1 MNSPDVAGGTFF
13 GGDTGSG
20 TRGVSDDDEDYSA
33 SINAIIQRKASVKKK
48 RGGYKGAH
56 HRRTSSPASQMMG
69 LGSEPLADGR
79 RRSSVYTTSSGETG
93 ITLPGDDHSTGR
105 DEATGRQDKLFDTIR
120 LHKEV
125 LQTVKLQPISMKRK
139 LRLVQQAKSYI
150 TKHEGAL
157 QEHFTSRTARS
168 LLAQFNIFLT
178 TKWQQLLRELANLA
192 TYLIPWE
199 SRIKEIESH
208 FGSVVASYFTF
219 LRWLF
224 WVNIVISVL
233 LVVFIMVPEEIYV
246 DPEKAKC
253 DIRKTMSKQELS
265 LTRNFSTIWEFEGHL
280 KYSPL
285 FYGYY
290 STFSGAIAW
299 GYNLP
304 LAYFFTGLVVYIY
317 SFVAT
322 LKKMAEN
329 SRMSKLSSKDD
340 EYVFSWKLFTGWDYM
355 IGHMETA
362 QNRMASIILG
372 FKEALLEEA
381 EKKKDTR
388 NWKIILLR
396 ILVNFLILGLLVISA
411 YEVIL
416 VVKRSMD
423 IKDSDSWW
431 RRNEITVVMSLISFF
446 FPMIFEALGIIEY
459 YHPRKQLRIQL
470 ARIMVLN
477 MLNLYSLI
485 FALFDK
491 IAHMTGE
498 LRRMKPTN
506 FTSSA
511 ASCFLPEAGARWN
524 VSEQIQSERSF
535 LLEMLADFNHS
546 GVGPA
551 TVLANGSSCFRVP
564 LNCTEASST
573 TTLLTALL
581 LTSLS
586 PTTMPEQFSPSTLPT
601 TRDFTV
607 TSFNPTTLGDYRS
620 PYDAYDYDEE
630 DYLEYRARLLPNDKL
645 EGVPINKREAV
656 YDFQRH
662 NDNDSQTENDNTF
675 MNNVTTAP
683 STPEPTVSTED
694 FQTMTYTE
702 LYSYITGR
710 FDDFLAKYDYSGDYF
725 GSEQTDSDEEEEEYR
740 INQFITS
747 EEISAFQTPST
758 IEPSSDEQTTIT
770 TTSSSVDFT
779 TRMELSSERQ
789 FRTQHEQILTTTY
802 QDSSYSSSDA
812 STILHGVDEGIIG
825 TYTTIESIDEKEPS
839 QAEST
844 SEGDFQSTSE
854 SPSTCH
860 RWVCISGNLHTF
872 DGQESKYR
880 NADIRSLCWETMF
893 GQELAKLTVMD
904 LLVTILSTLILD
916 FLRALFVRYMNNCWC
931 WDLEKKFPKVRI
943 VHQTYGDFKI
953 AENIL
958 HLVNNQGMVWM
969 GMFFSPG
976 LAVLNIAKL
985 VIILYLRSWTVL
997 TCNVPHEV
1005 VFRAS
1010 RSNNF
1015 YFALLLT
1022 MLFLCVLPV
1031 SYAIV
1036 FLEPSW
1042 HCGPFSNSNRIY
1054 HLLTNATE
1062 QIIPEMITKY
1072 IVSPAAIIP
1081 LLVLLIL
1088 IIYYLISLTGS
1099 LREANQD
1106 LKLQLRKERTEERRK
1121 MFKIASSTQQQTTG
1135 TAMTGINGLSS
1146 SWHRVLDSTQL
1157 RLQSTTDN
1165 ATDSE
1170 NSATKHKELLQ
1181 RMMKKTLQ
1189 KKSSSTAEQET
1200 NGTGQ
1205 QGLTAECP
1213 LPISPPVIGTLNE
1226 KTRPSVQVKPKP
1238 KEPSDAEVFRFDQ
1251 SAVEN
1256 VHRQTGETETANGN
1270 ECESGRKK
1278 FERIRPSTA
1287 ERFRMAAQAERRRTQ
1302 GKLASVD
1309 KMADKTADWIEKIP
1323 VITISKTSSDECI
1336 IDSDTEDPYDPPGG
1350 TRPIELNDRA
1360 TLKPKPSS

>member
-1 MNSPDVAGGTFF
+1 MKAPDTPLYTGAEIFPGGHEGPADNTDFN
-13 GGDTGSG
+13 
-20 TRGVSDDDEDYSA
+20 DDDEDYSA
-33 SINAIIQRKASVKKK
+33 SINAIIQRKASVKK
-48 RGGYKGAH
+48 RRGYKG
-56 HRRTSSPASQMMG
+56 HRRASSPLSQMMG
-69 LGSEPLADGR
+69 LPGGAESAAGGDRRSGGDR
-79 RRSSVYTTSSGETG
+79 RRSSIYTTSSGETG
-93 ITLPGDDHSTGR
+93 ITLPEDSMRGEESAG
-105 DEATGRQDKLFDTIR
+105 GRQDKLFDTIR

-150 TKHEGAL
+150 TRHEGAL

-168 LLAQFNIFLT
+168 LLAQFSIFLT

-224 WVNIVISVL
+224 SVNIVISVL

-246 DPEKAKC
+246 DADKAKC
-253 DIRKTMSKQELS
+253 DIRKTMSRQERA
-265 LTRNFSTIWEFEGHL
+265 LTRNFSTIWEFEGPL
-280 KYSPL
+280 KYSIL

-355 IGHMETA
+355 IGHMETS

-381 EKKKDTR
+381 EKKKDTQS
-388 NWKIILLR
+388 WKIILLR

-423 IKDSDSWW
+423 ITDTDSWW

-446 FPMIFEALGIIEY
+446 FPMIFEALGIMEY

-498 LRRMKPTN
+498 LRRIKPTN
-506 FTSSA
+506 FTTSA
-511 ASCFLPEAGARWN
+511 ELCFVPDT
-524 VSEQIQSERSF
+524 SERWGGM
-535 LLEMLADFNHS
+535 MLPPDV
-546 GVGPA
+546 GVTGAPGHDSA
-551 TVLANGSSCFRVP
+551 SLAMLGALGDVNRSVAAGCYKVIA
-564 LNCTEASST
+564 NCTNT
-573 TTLLTALL
+573 LLTTLLLTNLSTVANPELPGSTAA
-581 LTSLS
+581 TFP
-586 PTTMPEQFSPSTLPT
+586 PTTNLPAT
-601 TRDFTV
+601 TVRSYYYS
-607 TSFNPTTLGDYRS
+607 SFDGR
-620 PYDAYDYDEE
+620 YDYDDEGMA
-630 DYLEYRARLLPNDKL
+630 DYLEHRARLLPNDKL
-645 EGVPINKREAV
+645 DGVPINKREAPPP
-656 YDFQRH
+656 
-662 NDNDSQTENDNTF
+662 NDTDPVFSPDAFSDDVSSTTIDSSLATATASVP
-675 MNNVTTAP
+675 VTDG
-683 STPEPTVSTED
+683 STEA

-702 LYSYITGR
+702 LYKYVTDGR
-710 FDDFLAKYDYSGDYF
+710 YDEFLAAYYYSEEDDDDDDAEYEANQFLTSKELQDTLSTSTERSVSVPPTTGTVTTETDYDA
-725 GSEQTDSDEEEEEYR
+725 QPLPALTTDASTASVAPPSTTVYGEDSVSTGSDELG
-740 INQFITS
+740 
-747 EEISAFQTPST
+747 
-758 IEPSSDEQTTIT
+758 TTT
-770 TTSSSVDFT
+770 ATTSS
-779 TRMELSSERQ
+779 
-789 FRTQHEQILTTTY
+789 
-802 QDSSYSSSDA
+802 
-812 STILHGVDEGIIG
+812 
-825 TYTTIESIDEKEPS
+825 
-839 QAEST
+839 T
-844 SEGDFQSTSE
+844 SEDAPPIVTTE
-854 SPSTCH
+854 SASLCY
-860 RWVCISGNLHTF
+860 RWVCPVADTM
-872 DGQESKYR
+872 DEKDSKYR
-880 NADIRSLCWETMF
+880 DADIRSLCWETMF

-904 LLVTILSTLILD
+904 LLVTIVSTLIMD
-916 FLRALFVRYMNNCWC
+916 VIRALFVRYMNNCWC
-931 WDLEKKFPKVRI
+931 WDLEKKFPM
-943 VHQTYGDFKI
+943 YGDFKI

-985 VIILYLRSWTVL
+985 VVILYLRSWTVL

-1062 QIIPEMITKY
+1062 RIVPEMITKY

-1121 MFKIASSTQQQTTG
+1121 MFKIASSTQQQQQQPG
-1135 TAMTGINGLSS
+1135 SGANGPGINGLSS
-1146 SWHRVLDSTQL
+1146 SWHKVLDSTQL

-1165 ATDSE
+1165 ATTDSE

-1181 RMMKKTLQ
+1181 RMMKRALQ
-1189 KKSSSTAEQET
+1189 KEQSVDGVADPPGGPLLPVV
-1200 NGTGQ
+1200 GT
-1205 QGLTAECP
+1205 E
-1213 LPISPPVIGTLNE
+1213 NE
-1226 KTRPSVQVKPKP
+1226 KQQRTHRKP
-1238 KEPSDAEVFRFDQ
+1238 EPEAEVFRFDARTVEQ
-1251 SAVEN
+1251 IHRADRRVAVEKDEDRT
-1256 VHRQTGETETANGN
+1256 VEQGVAGAG
-1270 ECESGRKK
+1270 SKSK
-1278 FERIRPSTA
+1278 FDRTRPSTA
-1287 ERFRMAAQAERRRTQ
+1287 ERFRMAARAERQRMQ
-1302 GKLASVD
+1302 NQ
-1309 KMADKTADWIEKIP
+1309 TADWIEQIP

-1336 IDSDTEDPYDPPGG
+1336 IDSDPDRGDERVEPP
-1350 TRPIELNDRA
+1350 PPPPA
-1360 TLKPKPSS
+1360 PPKKGAK